1 MMRAIYGDFV
11 CNSVHNIA
19 FLMGIDV
26 WFGDDA
32 LLLLKIKG
40 QISPS
45 LVIGLNLTIT
55 MSQKRGDEE

>member
-55 MSQKRGDEE
+55 MS

>member
-1 MMRAIYGDFV
+1 
-11 CNSVHNIA
+11 
-19 FLMGIDV
+19 MGIDF